1 MLLYVEELY
10 DEAKL
15 YTRLK
20 LPSLISHRSISG
32 TSYIPTSIPILES
45 RIHQS
50 QSLNMTVSHSHVLYW
65 VANAYATIVL
75 GFGINAVLRP
85 DHALG
90 MFEFE
95 PPAAPAE
102 HHLVKRLMA
111 IYGVRD
117 IFMGLAIYV
126 AASFGTRKSL
136 GWTLIST
143 CAVALADGVICLL
156 DGNDQWSH
164 WGHGLMIGVLGSI
177 LLGVFDR
184 S

>member
-1 MLLYVEELY
+1 
-10 DEAKL
+10 
-15 YTRLK
+15 
-20 LPSLISHRSISG
+20 
-32 TSYIPTSIPILES
+32 
-45 RIHQS
+45 
-50 QSLNMTVSHSHVLYW
+50 
-65 VANAYATIVL
+65 
-75 GFGINAVLRP
+75 
-85 DHALG
+85 

-95 PPAAPAE
+95 PPAAAAE

-126 AASFGTRKSL
+126 AASLGTRKSL

-143 CAVALADGVICLL
+143 CAVAVADGLICLM
-156 DGNDQWSH
+156 DGHDQWSH

>member
-1 MLLYVEELY
+1 
-10 DEAKL
+10 
-15 YTRLK
+15 
-20 LPSLISHRSISG
+20 
-32 TSYIPTSIPILES
+32 
-45 RIHQS
+45 
-50 QSLNMTVSHSHVLYW
+50 
-65 VANAYATIVL
+65 
-75 GFGINAVLRP
+75 
-85 DHALG
+85 

-95 PPAAPAE
+95 PPAAAAE

-126 AASFGTRKSL
+126 AASLGTRKSL

-143 CAVALADGVICLL
+143 CAVAVADGLICLM
-156 DGNDQWSH
+156 DGHDQWSH
-164 WGHGLMIGVLGSI
+164 WGHGLMIRELGSI